1 MVPSALPMLRRH
13 RAHLRTTIAA
23 AVVLAPLVLAAL
35 PATGAAADAPL
46 LYLMK
51 EPAAAAHDAL
61 NGPTLRQAPLTPD
74 GRWPSARV
82 VGKVRGRD
90 LAGQSAGRIASMLR
104 AGWRQQHVGGLV
116 AVDEITPKQ
125 WTATSASALAQALD
139 QLGGDARRVI
149 FYAAPS
155 FVERV
160 GRADPRAALPAPLG
174 QLIDAVSRGR
184 ATYLLTYRGDMS
196 PFPAREMAMH
206 PTRWAARWPA
216 GRGELRAMLGP
227 DAGAGQAEIWARLRA
242 TVAGRTLLANGPAA
256 YGLTTPATARQWV
269 AQYRAFRAAPSVS
282 VTGADYPVPMPGGLS
297 LAAAGTNRVKVRI
310 DRPGRAVLTMKPVAG
325 GGLRAI
331 RKLAGPT
338 GGDVVV
344 RLPTDTRP
352 GRYRVQAVLI
362 GDGLKDRAAVVV
374 RVKR

>member
-1 MVPSALPMLRRH
+1 MPRRH
-13 RAHLRTTIAA
+13 CAHLRTAIAAA
-23 AVVLAPLVLAAL
+23 AVVVPSGLAVF
-35 PATGAAADAPL
+35 PATATAADAPL
-46 LYLMK
+46 LYLLK
-51 EPAAAAHDAL
+51 EPAAAANDAL
-61 NGPTLRQAPLTPD
+61 GGPTLRQAPLTPD
-74 GRWPSARV
+74 ARWPSARV

-90 LAGQSAGRIASMLR
+90 LAGQAPGRIAALLR
-104 AGWRQQHVGGLV
+104 AGWHQPNVGGLV

-125 WTATSASALAQALD
+125 WSAAAAANLAQALD
-139 QLGGDARRVI
+139 QLGGDAGRVI

-155 FVERV
+155 FVEQV

-174 QLIDAVSRGR
+174 QLVDAVSRGR

-196 PFPAREMAMH
+196 PFPAREMATH

-216 GRGELRAMLGP
+216 GRGELRVMLGP
-227 DAGAGQAEIWARLRA
+227 DGGAGQPEIWSRLRA

-256 YGLTTPATARQWV
+256 YGLTTTAAARQWV
-269 AQYRAFRAAPSVS
+269 AQYRAFRASPTVS
-282 VTGADYPVPMPGGLS
+282 ATGADFPVPMPGGLS
-297 LAAAGTNRVKVRI
+297 LSPAGTNRVKLRL
-310 DRPGRAVLTMKPVAG
+310 DRPGRAVLTMAPVAG
-325 GGLRAI
+325 GKLRAI

-362 GDGLKDRAAVVV
+362 GDGLRDRAAVVV
-374 RVKR
+374 QVKR